1 MNEQIVAV
9 SVDKIQTFLTEVIHS
24 HVQEKQTEE
33 ATLSKIIRSSHQIS
47 RDFYKS
53 IQDIFLESAQE
64 VLLQCSGVFIFRCL
78 LTEAELE
85 NRLNTLDR
93 KSVV

>member
-33 ATLSKIIRSSHQIS
+33 ATLSKIKHASYQIS

-53 IQDIFLESAQE
+53 IQDIFLKSAQE
-64 VLLQCSGVFIFRCL
+64 VLLQCSGVFVFRC
-78 LTEAELE
+78 
-85 NRLNTLDR
+85 
-93 KSVV
+93 